1 MTGVTPPRRGPVS
14 SRLNPVKDLVPAP
27 SDRLD
32 PADEN
37 RQPGVLPEP
46 GQAAPEPGSGQP
58 GARTGRVRVVTVA
71 YNPGDELER
80 FLVSLADATSRE
92 MAVVIADNGEEH
104 DVVETVAA
112 AHGARVIGDGVNR
125 GYGGGANLAAQGL
138 AEDWIVVAN
147 PDLVWRPG
155 SLDVLIDAAIAHP
168 EAGALGP
175 RLLNEDGTVYP
186 SGRALPSLTAGT
198 GHALLGR
205 VWPSNPFSARYHG
218 GNEDVTHA
226 VGWLSG
232 ACLLLPADVWR
243 ELGGFDDGYFMFF
256 EDVDLGA
263 RVGALGKVNLQ
274 VPEAVVVHEQGASWK
289 ARPERMIRAHHA
301 SARRYM
307 SASHPAPWQAPLRWA
322 LSGGLRARE
331 EIAVRAARRG

>member
-147 PDLVWRPG
+147 PDLVWRPEG
-155 SLDVLIDAAIAHP
+155 
-168 EAGALGP
+168 
-175 RLLNEDGTVYP
+175 
-186 SGRALPSLTAGT
+186 
-198 GHALLGR
+198 
-205 VWPSNPFSARYHG
+205 
-218 GNEDVTHA
+218 
-226 VGWLSG
+226 
-232 ACLLLPADVWR
+232 
-243 ELGGFDDGYFMFF
+243 
-256 EDVDLGA
+256 
-263 RVGALGKVNLQ
+263 
-274 VPEAVVVHEQGASWK
+274 
-289 ARPERMIRAHHA
+289 
-301 SARRYM
+301 
-307 SASHPAPWQAPLRWA
+307 
-322 LSGGLRARE
+322 
-331 EIAVRAARRG
+331 